1 MAANFNKERAYSNIV
16 KKIIEKLPN
25 EADKKFVSENIDV
38 ITKNLVTFSDYVR
51 KIMDIST
58 EKIPISSKIK
68 KVTETKIFDS
78 TLKLDEAREIIN
90 KLYQEFNKKIQIG
103 GDVDEDVKKE
113 SEEDIKEETNID
125 KKEPYDENKEEEKF
139 DNYIALG
146 EGDDLKTLGK
156 KDSDRAK
163 EWWEKLGFNLFS
175 DFTGESHVNKYL
187 RYVLEDK
194 EYNMILI
201 INSLCEKYELDEQ
214 NPVCRIKDIKSSVR
228 DVFREELDREDANR
242 DVLLNE
248 YNMDISK
255 AIRIIMSDLVNNENT
270 YLRML
275 NNNDNIKKLVELSVN
290 LSNDHNLLKYI
301 SKNHRVLITEKRSQ
315 YLEDIRNLEES
326 QRKMLNQIGDESEFI
341 RERIEI
347 LKLNIENLDSIID
360 KVYEYQS
367 NPNNDEK
374 DEDDYDDDYA
384 EDFEHEVDALEKERG
399 EDDLETLLE
408 LIEQQVEG
416 FTKEGPAGRRIRK
429 YIENERKNA
438 STKAFNEVATK
449 TVKDPVTNDLNE
461 KLEAI
466 KKDNPQCKLPQYAIN
481 PIKIAA
487 LKKMRQ
493 NVDASVGFCFS
504 NMTLLATK
512 LFSSFPKYSSLILS
526 KWFHDL
532 SKLYNFD
539 WHDFADFSRK
549 LDWVYLYLFI
559 MSSVPFLGFWS
570 DLLIIVRAIKEGR
583 GFLSILTFV
592 TSFISMF
599 TFHMIDVGMII
610 KLLYFLDTTSY
621 NSAKYDGSKPNMID
635 SDVVFSRGSVDFNVA
650 KDFISG
656 KTRKK
661 SKKEDKSFFSV
672 AEDMMESMIKDKEKE
687 KGIVHDEDDDDD
699 DFSGPSQFSDD
710 KKTGIKHRKKQ
721 ISQVDKCDSNL
732 KKLKAIMENENINIY
747 EDELNQIID
756 RTSCNYKEALNQIIE
771 KVGRKEQSDGD
782 DDGDDDE
789 DYDEDDEITYTSKKD
804 YLRKDTKGIKPDGK
818 VNKKSISRTDD
829 EAGIDSFKRKPMID
843 KDEESEVVRVG
854 ADGNPLE
861 KYGDLAQAKSG
872 NRFPHFWD
880 NCERYNYE
888 VNPNKRKL
896 DDYCHFCFDPI
907 TGTII
912 GGKTPK
918 DFNISNKETL
928 DTWDDFVTTDDA
940 YRKSKLD
947 DWEIHYNLL
956 TKFMDKTSNSI
967 RNQSLAKIKQMLK
980 EPESIEEDLIDDEE
994 SEEQGKAI
1002 KKPKPRI
1009 QPDIKPATGI
1019 LGQIGKIGQFGKS
1032 NNTIIVDDDKEI
1044 NVDDLTKPESGVG
1057 YPRDF
1062 GKQHQEIEKFKPC
1075 AQPGVDCT
1083 QSIHGI
1089 AYKPNYKTNVCEK
1102 VKLVAKPN
1110 LFGASISRDKPD
1122 GAKEYTIV
1130 GRDRGGQKNKCQEDL
1145 NNEIT
1150 IDLTEKT
1157 KDIGINVDKKD
1168 VTKITKYL
1176 SELRQK
1182 YGKLIN
1188 DKKDVIADWNKNKSE
1203 LEKIVINANHGIK
1216 PTGKYGFDIGVH
1228 KCIPYTYTNS
1238 RDGFKKGNCVWAPSG
1253 KKAVGDDIAM
1263 NWKPEGKLY
1272 KKSERDACQTACVNT
1287 LNNGS
1292 ENSTSVRELKEEEN
1306 KINTLLRDG
1315 DIQQIISIIE
1325 GEEFTEPTVVVEEKK
1340 KLTTKL

>member
-1 MAANFNKERAYSNIV
+1 M
-16 KKIIEKLPN
+16 
-25 EADKKFVSENIDV
+25 
-38 ITKNLVTFSDYVR
+38 
-51 KIMDIST
+51 
-58 EKIPISSKIK
+58 
-68 KVTETKIFDS
+68 
-78 TLKLDEAREIIN
+78 
-90 KLYQEFNKKIQIG
+90 
-103 GDVDEDVKKE
+103 
-113 SEEDIKEETNID
+113 
-125 KKEPYDENKEEEKF
+125 
-139 DNYIALG
+139 
-146 EGDDLKTLGK
+146 
-156 KDSDRAK
+156 
-163 EWWEKLGFNLFS
+163 
-175 DFTGESHVNKYL
+175 
-187 RYVLEDK
+187 
-194 EYNMILI
+194 
-201 INSLCEKYELDEQ
+201 
-214 NPVCRIKDIKSSVR
+214 CRIKDIKNSVR
-228 DVFREELDREDANR
+228 DVFREELNREDANR
-242 DVLLNE
+242 DLLLNE
-248 YNMDISK
+248 YTKEIRS
-255 AIRIIMSDLVNNENT
+255 AIQPILNDLVNNDKE
-270 YLRML
+270 YLRIVTDT
-275 NNNDNIKKLVELSVN
+275 DNISKLSELSVI
-290 LSNDHNLLKYI
+290 LDTDSNLLRYI
-301 SKNHRVLITEKRSQ
+301 SENYSDHIIEIRNQ
-315 YLEDIRNLEES
+315 YREDIEKLENSQTKMLSQLGEES
-326 QRKMLNQIGDESEFI
+326 DFI
-341 RERIEI
+341 RERIDI
-347 LKLNIENLDSIID
+347 LKLNIENLGEIID
-360 KVYEYQS
+360 KIDKYQS

-374 DEDDYDDDYA
+374 DEDDYDYDYA
-384 EDFEHEVDALEKERG
+384 EESEHRVDALEEERG
-399 EDDLETLLE
+399 EDDIETTLDVMEQEVDGFDREGHAAKKIRKLLE
-408 LIEQQVEG
+408 
-416 FTKEGPAGRRIRK
+416 K
-429 YIENERKNA
+429 ERKNA

-661 SKKEDKSFFSV
+661 SKKEDKSFFSG
-672 AEDMMESMIKDKEKE
+672 AEDMMESMIKEKEKE
-687 KGIVHDEDDDDD
+687 KGIVHDEDDDND

-721 ISQVDKCDSNL
+721 ISQEDKCESNL
-732 KKLKAIMENENINIY
+732 KKLVAIMENENIDMNP
-747 EDELNQIID
+747 DEFEQIID
-756 RTSCNYKEALNQIIE
+756 NTKCNYKKALNQIIE
-771 KVGRKEQSDGD
+771 KVGGKEQSDGD
-782 DDGDDDE
+782 DDEDDDE
-789 DYDEDDEITYTSKKD
+789 DHEVINTSKKD
-804 YLRKDTKGIKPDGK
+804 YVRNGTKDIKPDGK
-818 VNKKSISRTDD
+818 VINKRISRTDD
-829 EAGIDSFKRKPMID
+829 EAGIASFKRNPIAD
-843 KDEESEVVRVG
+843 KDEDDDMIMVDE
-854 ADGNPLE
+854 DGKLIGE
-861 KYGDLAQAKSG
+861 YGTLPDSSDANA
-872 NRFPHFWD
+872 NAHPWHRCP
-880 NCERYNYE
+880 RYNYITD
-888 VNPNKRKL
+888 PSKRKL
-896 DDYCHFCFDPI
+896 EDYCHRCYDPI
-907 TGTII
+907 DNQFI
-912 GGKTPK
+912 GGKDPED
-918 DFNISNKETL
+918 DFGITNKEIIETFKN
-928 DTWDDFVTTDDA
+928 DIKNKF
-940 YRKSKLD
+940 YPINIKP
-947 DWEIHYNLL
+947 DWEFHYNLL
-956 TKFMDKTSNSI
+956 SKFMDNKTIGKS
-967 RNQSLAKIKQMLK
+967 NQSLDKIRDMLK
-980 EPESIEEDLIDDEE
+980 EPEQSESDEEYVIDDEE
-994 SEEQGKAI
+994 VDNDKNT
-1002 KKPKPRI
+1002 KKTKSKI
-1009 QPDIKPATGI
+1009 QPDINPATGI
-1019 LGQIGKIGQFGKS
+1019 FGQIGKIGQFGKS
-1032 NNTIIVDDDKEI
+1032 NNTIIVDDDEEI
-1044 NVDDLTKPESGVG
+1044 DVDKLTKPESGVG

-1110 LFGASISRDKPD
+1110 LFGTSIVRDKPD

-1130 GRDRGGQKNKCQEDL
+1130 GIDRGGARNRCQEDL
-1145 NNEIT
+1145 NNEIS
-1150 IDLTEKT
+1150 IDLT
-1157 KDIGINVDKKD
+1157 KDIGTDVDKKD

-1188 DKKDVIADWNKNKSE
+1188 NKKDVIADWNKNKSE

-1253 KKAVGDDIAM
+1253 KKAVGDDITM

-1272 KKSERDACQTACVNT
+1272 KKNERDACQTACVNT

-1292 ENSTSVRELKEEEN
+1292 ENSGLVRELKEEEN
-1306 KINTLLRDG
+1306 MINTLLRDG
-1315 DIQQIISIIE
+1315 YIEKIINIIE
-1325 GEEFTEPTVVVEEKK
+1325 NEEFTEPAVVPKKEKK
-1340 KLTTKL
+1340 VKKETKLTTKLK